1 MWLIVSLY
9 TERRNLLYNHYSYL
23 NGSCHHQHP
32 FLPSTRLHS
41 NHSPVQKLWH
51 QKWIPC
57 SAIGVFRIY
66 CWTNRA
72 NKVLIPHFWSKDP
85 ESPISGLHRHSL
97 DYLLLSSQHVFTNF
111 FNTNLKV
118 GFFQKV
124 RFVFQISEFP
134 KKNFQKTQAQD
145 AVGLNTTLQHYNIA
159 MLYRNSIVVMLYD
172 FFFHTTLEFLNV

>member
-9 TERRNLLYNHYSYL
+9 TEQRKILYYHYSYL

-111 FNTNLKV
+111 FNTNLKMKLQNEFNPLV
-118 GFFQKV
+118 GRTWQLRQSGRDWKLSFPFP
-124 RFVFQISEFP
+124 FLPISSPEIF
-134 KKNFQKTQAQD
+134 
-145 AVGLNTTLQHYNIA
+145 I
-159 MLYRNSIVVMLYD
+159 
-172 FFFHTTLEFLNV
+172 E